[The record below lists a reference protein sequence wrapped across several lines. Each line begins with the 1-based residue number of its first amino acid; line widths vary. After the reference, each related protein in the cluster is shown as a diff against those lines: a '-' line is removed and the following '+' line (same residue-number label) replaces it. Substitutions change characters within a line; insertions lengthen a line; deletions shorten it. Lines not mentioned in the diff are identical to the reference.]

1 MSVIAICHKL
11 TFALPRFC
19 CSFLAL
25 LRYASAKDCGERC
38 DLLGKRLGLMQG
50 CRDAGMQGCRGDKKN
65 EAHHRQV
72 MGLCLSC
79 EGAD

>member
-50 CRDAGMQGCRGDKKN
+50 CRGDKKN